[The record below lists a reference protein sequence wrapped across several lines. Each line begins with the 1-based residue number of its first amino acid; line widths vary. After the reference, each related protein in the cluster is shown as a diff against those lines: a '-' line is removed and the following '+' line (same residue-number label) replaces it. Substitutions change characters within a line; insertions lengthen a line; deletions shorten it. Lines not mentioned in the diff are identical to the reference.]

1 MDPYPDIDDDNFQ
14 SSVARRLEFR
24 NLDNIDGLYPHQEF
38 VRRFMSPYTPY
49 RSLIMYHSLGSGKS
63 IACIA
68 VAVDHNLY
76 DGKKC
81 IIVTKGDSG
90 SENFRKQI
98 DMYWRMSSAKN
109 EWNRSIFSMK
119 HYISM
124 SNQINNMSDDDVKL
138 AFSNKIIILDEVHNV
153 RYLKKVVEHSVYGS
167 IIRLLQ
173 LCTNVKMIMATAT
186 PMTDNTEQINSL
198 LGICNYARKDK
209 ASMNGI
215 ISYNSTIRDKPVS
228 RKIGTY
234 SLVPEVCVYPS
245 EMTGYQLDVYRR
257 ESKDK
262 PPNDIYRELTH
273 ISLFCFDDGT
283 HGRDVTDKKMTKA
296 RQKTTITCMSTKQT
310 KEIKYVKYDVAGPH
324 THLLVGDEL
333 RKCSSKYSKVIED
346 LQKSEGN
353 VFIFLEEVKGSGLL
367 LLAAILE
374 RHGYELYVGEEMSNL
389 RPAKRYT
396 MCVGSSDICP
406 NINDR
411 LDGFNSYINKDG
423 DYVRILLGS
432 KVIGESITLKNV
444 REFYCLTPHW
454 NDSTIDQAIG
464 RVVRNG
470 SHVDLEE
477 QKREVDI
484 YIHASVFL
492 DDPSSSVDIKKLEK
506 CKQKEQ
512 KIQEVAEE
520 MIGHAVDKLCL
531 IDTTAV
537 KIDRVVNFAAAY
549 IHNHVKG
556 IADAVSSVFATSQ
569 EQMLN
574 VHDVS
579 RSLYMDQTVL
589 DEALCR
595 IIYSNTPLYFPGAKC
610 GFLRAWDEYVF
621 LVDDPSLPYVMIP
634 EPHALAPDSDE
645 CFEVSASFGA
655 SSHEIMTFHDEYTF
669 VQTFRYLPVRH
680 KALVL
685 EDAISH
691 NKSDVLEC
699 VSTLYADIGS
709 YLYHLL
715 LYRNLESSY
724 TSSNPVPKKPLG
736 RTRKFDPYNGT
747 WSFVDCPV
755 EEQVVFNSYKKFVED
770 LLSAADEKYI
780 YGLISTIDGDMRLR
794 LRNIEN
800 KQKSMKDH
808 RYVRRGKNMKSI
820 RKDVLI
826 DVLQSVVP
834 AYDADD
840 GMSIG
845 DIAQRIDHAIVS
857 AGLYVMI

>member
-1 MDPYPDIDDDNFQ
+1 
-14 SSVARRLEFR
+14 
-24 NLDNIDGLYPHQEF
+24 
-38 VRRFMSPYTPY
+38 
-49 RSLIMYHSLGSGKS
+49 
-63 IACIA
+63 
-68 VAVDHNLY
+68 
-76 DGKKC
+76 
-81 IIVTKGDSG
+81 
-90 SENFRKQI
+90 
-98 DMYWRMSSAKN
+98 
-109 EWNRSIFSMK
+109 
-119 HYISM
+119 
-124 SNQINNMSDDDVKL
+124 
-138 AFSNKIIILDEVHNV
+138 
-153 RYLKKVVEHSVYGS
+153 
-167 IIRLLQ
+167 
-173 LCTNVKMIMATAT
+173 
-186 PMTDNTEQINSL
+186 
-198 LGICNYARKDK
+198 
-209 ASMNGI
+209 
-215 ISYNSTIRDKPVS
+215 
-228 RKIGTY
+228 
-234 SLVPEVCVYPS
+234 
-245 EMTGYQLDVYRR
+245 
-257 ESKDK
+257 
-262 PPNDIYRELTH
+262 
-273 ISLFCFDDGT
+273 
-283 HGRDVTDKKMTKA
+283 
-296 RQKTTITCMSTKQT
+296 
-310 KEIKYVKYDVAGPH
+310 
-324 THLLVGDEL
+324 
-333 RKCSSKYSKVIED
+333 
-346 LQKSEGN
+346 
-353 VFIFLEEVKGSGLL
+353 
-367 LLAAILE
+367 
-374 RHGYELYVGEEMSNL
+374 MSNL

-484 YIHASVFL
+484 YIHASVLL

-520 MIGHAVDKLCL
+520 MIEHAVDKLCL

-579 RSLYMDQTVL
+579 RSLDIDQTVFN
-589 DEALCR
+589 EALCR
-595 IIYSNTPLYFPGAKC
+595 IIYSNTPLYAFMLPLHTAASRPSSYTRPSHTSSFGTFAMKYEMVRSSRQKQGNDCPGAKC

-634 EPHALAPDSDE
+634 EPHALAPNGDE
-645 CFEVSASFGA
+645 YFGVSASFGT

-691 NKSDVLEC
+691 NKSDVLKC

-736 RTRKFDPYNGT
+736 KTRKFDPYNGT

-755 EEQVVFNSYKKFVED
+755 EEQVVFNSYKLFVED

-820 RKDVLI
+820 RKDALI

-845 DIAQRIDHAIVS
+845 DIAHRINHALVS